1 VAGITADANILLNYA
16 RLEAQRYTYTYGEP
30 MPVEQLLQAV
40 CDLKHSY
47 TQYGGMYG
55 LLNEHVIVTYI
66 DPTHY
71 VCSTN
76 RSTSIWCII
85 LIRWLG

>member
-30 MPVEQLLQAV
+30 IPVEQLLQIV

-47 TQYGGMYG
+47 TQYGGM
-55 LLNEHVIVTYI
+55 
-66 DPTHY
+66 
-71 VCSTN
+71 
-76 RSTSIWCII
+76 
-85 LIRWLG
+85 